1 MVKGALNTDNK
12 VKQCNFNNNNCHFGL
27 SRHTYVASAY
37 TLS

>member
-12 VKQCNFNNNNCHFGL
+12 VKQCKFNNNCHFGL